1 MIRALP
7 REISDKIAA
16 GEVVER
22 PVSIVKE
29 LIENAVDAGST
40 SITCEIRKGG
50 KDYIRVTDNGCG
62 IPADEVELAF
72 MRYATSKI
80 ATEDDL
86 NAIGTLGFR
95 GEALASIAA
104 VSRVELV
111 TKPKDAKSGTRIRL
125 EGGIAEEI
133 TEAACE
139 DGTTIIVTDLFYN
152 TPARRKFLKPDNAEA
167 SLISDYVSK
176 MALAYPGVRFR
187 LISNGTILYS
197 TLGKGDLK
205 AAIRACGLEPK
216 TEPFRGGTDGSA
228 LSHRGLPAPNLS
240 AGYENAHGRF
250 EYVPV
255 QSMEKN
261 VEILLELVRIC
272 AGIQ

>member
-7 REISDKIAA
+7 RDISDKIAA

-111 TKPKDAKSGTRIRL
+111 TKPRDAKSGTRIRL

-167 SLISDYVSK
+167 SLISEYVSK

-205 AAIRACGLEPK
+205 AAILTLYSPQMA
-216 TEPFRGGTDGSA
+216 
-228 LSHRGLPAPNLS
+228 RGLVS
-240 AGYENAHGRF
+240 
-250 EYVPV
+250 
-255 QSMEKN
+255 
-261 VEILLELVRIC
+261 I
-272 AGIQ
+272 

>member
-29 LIENAVDAGST
+29 LIENALDAGST

-86 NAIGTLGFR
+86 NAIGT
-95 GEALASIAA
+95 EQA
-104 VSRVELV
+104 
-111 TKPKDAKSGTRIRL
+111 
-125 EGGIAEEI
+125 
-133 TEAACE
+133 
-139 DGTTIIVTDLFYN
+139 
-152 TPARRKFLKPDNAEA
+152 
-167 SLISDYVSK
+167 
-176 MALAYPGVRFR
+176 
-187 LISNGTILYS
+187 
-197 TLGKGDLK
+197 
-205 AAIRACGLEPK
+205 
-216 TEPFRGGTDGSA
+216 
-228 LSHRGLPAPNLS
+228 
-240 AGYENAHGRF
+240 
-250 EYVPV
+250 
-255 QSMEKN
+255 
-261 VEILLELVRIC
+261 
-272 AGIQ
+272 

>member
-7 REISDKIAA
+7 RELSDKIAA

-29 LIENAVDAGST
+29 LIENALDAGAS
-40 SITCEIRKGG
+40 SVTCEIRKGG

-62 IPADEVELAF
+62 IPSGEVELAF

-104 VSRVELV
+104 VSRTELI
-111 TKPKDAKSGTRIRL
+111 TKPSDQTTGTRIRI
-125 EGGIAEEI
+125 EGGVCEEI

-139 DGTTIIVTDLFYN
+139 DGTTIVVTDLFYN

-176 MALAYPGVRFR
+176 MALAYQPM
-187 LISNGTILYS
+187 LHEYNGLT
-197 TLGKGDLK
+197 
-205 AAIRACGLEPK
+205 
-216 TEPFRGGTDGSA
+216 
-228 LSHRGLPAPNLS
+228 
-240 AGYENAHGRF
+240 
-250 EYVPV
+250 
-255 QSMEKN
+255 
-261 VEILLELVRIC
+261 
-272 AGIQ
+272 GIQFQIRHFQAVT